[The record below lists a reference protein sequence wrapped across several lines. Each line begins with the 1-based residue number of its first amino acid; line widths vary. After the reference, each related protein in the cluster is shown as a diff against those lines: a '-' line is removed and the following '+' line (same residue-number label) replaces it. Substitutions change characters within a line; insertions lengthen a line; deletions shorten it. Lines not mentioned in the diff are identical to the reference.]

1 MPLRQESLRTPA
13 PARRGPCNLIGT
25 DCENLRE
32 VNTKMVLAIDAL
44 DAATNVSGVED
55 TISNAKHALEVANT
69 SFQVIQP
76 IQKALLS
83 KNC

>member
-1 MPLRQESLRTPA
+1 MLP
-13 PARRGPCNLIGT
+13 
-25 DCENLRE
+25 
-32 VNTKMVLAIDAL
+32 
-44 DAATNVSGVED
+44 TNVSGVED

-83 KNC
+83 KIVDPNDSAADASSMIIVKN